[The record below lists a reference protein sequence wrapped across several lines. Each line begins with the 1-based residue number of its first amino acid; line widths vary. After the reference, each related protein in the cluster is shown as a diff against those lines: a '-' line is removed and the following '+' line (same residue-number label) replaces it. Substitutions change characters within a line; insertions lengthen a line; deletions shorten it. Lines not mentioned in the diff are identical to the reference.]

1 MHDLLLKIVDDFSY
15 QCFGSGGSA
24 VDLLPFVFGSA
35 IELCGSETPIQ
46 IIYIIK
52 IAGRYR

>member
-24 VDLLPFVFGSA
+24 IDLPFVFGSA
-35 IELCGSETPIQ
+35 IALCGSETPSQ
-46 IIYIIK
+46 IISIIK
-52 IAGRYR
+52 IAGR